1 MARKKSD
8 MPEENGTD
16 TFESSLAKL
25 EAIVEAMENSQ
36 LPLEDLVKHYE
47 EGARLLG
54 KCDAFLKTARDR
66 IELITLRASSGQQD
80 LSEPQ
85 SSPSATA
92 PSGDNDDDDD
102 IRLF

>member
-8 MPEENGTD
+8 TPGENGAD
-16 TFESSLAKL
+16 TFEESLSKL

-47 EGARLLG
+47 EGAALLR
-54 KCDAFLKTARDR
+54 KCDAFLSSARER
-66 IELITLRASSGQQD
+66 IELITLRAADSAPD
-80 LSEPQ
+80 EPQ
-85 SSPSATA
+85 TSA
-92 PSGDNDDDDD
+92 SLQSEDNDDDDD

>member
-8 MPEENGTD
+8 TPEENGAD
-16 TFESSLAKL
+16 TFESSLSKL

-47 EGARLLG
+47 EGSVLLR
-54 KCDAFLKTARDR
+54 KCDAFLNSARER
-66 IELITLRASSGQQD
+66 IELITLRAAAATDCSAEPPASASAQ
-80 LSEPQ
+80 SE
-85 SSPSATA
+85 
-92 PSGDNDDDDD
+92 DNDDDDD

>member
-8 MPEENGTD
+8 TPEESGSD
-16 TFESSLAKL
+16 TFESSLSKL

-47 EGARLLG
+47 EGSVLLRT
-54 KCDAFLKTARDR
+54 CDALLHSARER
-66 IELITLRASSGQQD
+66 IELITLRASTPATDS
-80 LSEPQ
+80 SEEPQ
-85 SSPSATA
+85 SSASTQ
-92 PSGDNDDDDD
+92 SEDNDNDDD

>member
-8 MPEENGTD
+8 MADENEAD
-16 TFESSLAKL
+16 TFETSLSKL

-47 EGARLLG
+47 EGSQLLRT
-54 KCDAFLKTARDR
+54 CEAFLKTARER
-66 IELITLRASSGQQD
+66 IELITLRASTGQD
-80 LSEPQ
+80 FSEPQ
-85 SSPSATA
+85 SNPSATVPA
-92 PSGDNDDDDD
+92 GDNDDDDD

>member
-1 MARKKSD
+1 
-8 MPEENGTD
+8 MPEGNGAD
-16 TFESSLAKL
+16 TFESSLSKL

-36 LPLEDLVKHYE
+36 LPLEDLVKQYE
-47 EGARLLG
+47 EGSRLLRA
-54 KCDAFLKTARDR
+54 CDAFLKTARER
-66 IELITLRASSGQQD
+66 IELITLRASSGQD

-92 PSGDNDDDDD
+92 PSGENDDDDD

>member
-8 MPEENGTD
+8 TPGDNGTD
-16 TFESSLAKL
+16 TFEESLSKL

-47 EGARLLG
+47 EGASLLRS
-54 KCDAFLKTARDR
+54 CDAFLKSARER
-66 IELITLRASSGQQD
+66 IELITLRAANAAPE
-80 LSEPQ
+80 EPQ
-85 SSPSATA
+85 ASTA
-92 PSGDNDDDDD
+92 PQSEDNDNDDD